1 MKNEFVIFTGP
12 MFGGKTTRL
21 LSAVERYRLRQKKV
35 FTFKPLRDTRY
46 DPEGQSIV
54 THRGYEM
61 NSVPIVAAEEI
72 YLYLKKRQAAS
83 GVIALDEAFMV
94 EGSAEVLTDLYKAG
108 FTILVSSLQL
118 SSDLKPFEEVAKMLP
133 WATRIEVCP
142 AVCTVC
148 GADAYYTY
156 KKDGKFT
163 EEIEVGGKDKY
174 EPRCSIHHSHD
185 MKALGA

>member
-1 MKNEFVIFTGP
+1 MRNEFIIFTGP

-21 LSAVERYRLRQKKV
+21 LSAIERYRLKQKKV
-35 FTFKPLRDTRY
+35 FTFKPLSDTRY

-61 NSVPIVAAEEI
+61 NSLPIVAAEEI
-72 YLYLKKRQAAS
+72 YLHLEKRQATT

-94 EGSAEVLTDLYKAG
+94 EGAAEVLIDLYKTG
-108 FTILVSSLQL
+108 YTILISSLQL
-118 SSDLKPFEEVAKMLP
+118 SSDLQPFEEMIKMLP
-133 WATRIEVCP
+133 WATKVEVCP

-156 KKDGKFT
+156 KKGGKT
-163 EEIEVGGKDKY
+163 NGDIEVGGKELY
-174 EPRCSIHHSHD
+174 EPRCAIHHSCD

>member
-1 MKNEFVIFTGP
+1 

-21 LSAVERYRLRQKKV
+21 LSAIERYRLKQRKV

-54 THRGYEM
+54 THRGYEI
-61 NSVPIVAAEEI
+61 NSVPIVAAEEM
-72 YLYLKKRQAAS
+72 YLHLEKRQASS

-94 EGSAEVLTDLYKAG
+94 EGAADVLIDLYKTG
-108 FTILVSSLQL
+108 FTILISSLQL
-118 SSDLKPFEEVAKMLP
+118 SSDLKPFEEVSKMLP

-148 GADAYYTY
+148 GDDAYYTY
-156 KKDGKFT
+156 KKDGNFT
-163 EEIEVGGKDKY
+163 GEIEVGGIDKY

>member
-1 MKNEFVIFTGP
+1 

-21 LSAVERYRLRQKKV
+21 LSAIERYRLKQRKV

-54 THRGYEM
+54 THRGYEI
-61 NSVPIVAAEEI
+61 NSVPIVAAEEV
-72 YLYLKKRQAAS
+72 YLHLEKRQASS

-94 EGSAEVLTDLYKAG
+94 EGAADVLIDLYKTG
-108 FTILVSSLQL
+108 FTILISSLQL
-118 SSDLKPFEEVAKMLP
+118 SSDLKPFEEVSKMLP

-148 GADAYYTY
+148 GDDAYYTY
-156 KKDGKFT
+156 KKDGNFT
-163 EEIEVGGKDKY
+163 GEIEVGGIDKY

>member
-21 LSAVERYRLRQKKV
+21 LSAIERYRLKQRKV
-35 FTFKPLRDTRY
+35 FTFNPLRDTRY

-54 THRGYEM
+54 THRGYEI
-61 NSVPIVAAEEI
+61 NSVPIVAAEEM
-72 YLYLKKRQAAS
+72 YLHLEKRQASS

-94 EGSAEVLTDLYKAG
+94 EGAADVLIDLYKTG
-108 FTILVSSLQL
+108 FTILISSLQL
-118 SSDLKPFEEVAKMLP
+118 SSDLKPFEEVSKMLP

-148 GADAYYTY
+148 GDDAYYTY
-156 KKDGKFT
+156 KKDGNFT
-163 EEIEVGGKDKY
+163 GEIEVGGIDKY

>member
-21 LSAVERYRLRQKKV
+21 LSAIERYRLRQKKV

-72 YLYLKKRQAAS
+72 YLHLEKRQAKT

-94 EGSAEVLTDLYKAG
+94 DGAADVLISLFKSGYTVL
-108 FTILVSSLQL
+108 ISSLQL
-118 SSDLKPFEEVAKMLP
+118 SSDLKPFEEITKMLP
-133 WATRIEVCP
+133 WATRVEVCP
-142 AVCTVC
+142 AVCTIC

-156 KKDGKFT
+156 KKDGIFNG
-163 EEIEVGGKDKY
+163 EIEVGGKDKY
-174 EPRCSIHHSHD
+174 EPRCSVHHSCD

>member
-21 LSAVERYRLRQKKV
+21 CSAIERYRLKQKKV

-54 THRGYEM
+54 THKGYEM
-61 NSVPIVAAEEI
+61 NSSPIVAAEEI
-72 YLYLKKRQAAS
+72 YVHLEKRNAIS
-83 GVIALDEAFMV
+83 GVVALDEAFMV
-94 EGSAEVLTDLYKAG
+94 DGSAEVLIDLYKTG

-118 SSDLKPFEEVAKMLP
+118 SSDLKPFEEMAKMLP
-133 WATRIEVCP
+133 WATRVEVCP
-142 AVCTVC
+142 AVCTIC

-156 KKDGKFT
+156 KKDGNFT
-163 EEIEVGGKDKY
+163 DEIEVGGKELY
-174 EPRCSIHHSHD
+174 EPRCAMHHSCD
-185 MKALGA
+185 MKALGV

>member
-21 LSAVERYRLRQKKV
+21 LSAIERYRLKQRKV

-46 DPEGQSIV
+46 EI
-54 THRGYEM
+54 
-61 NSVPIVAAEEI
+61 NSVPIVAAEEM
-72 YLYLKKRQAAS
+72 YLHLEKRQASS

-94 EGSAEVLTDLYKAG
+94 EGAADVLIDLYKTG
-108 FTILVSSLQL
+108 FTILISSLQL
-118 SSDLKPFEEVAKMLP
+118 SSDLKPFEEVSKMLP

-148 GADAYYTY
+148 GDDAYYTY
-156 KKDGKFT
+156 KKDGNFT
-163 EEIEVGGKDKY
+163 GEIEVGGIDKY

>member
-1 MKNEFVIFTGP
+1 MRNEFVIFTGP

-21 LSAVERYRLRQKKV
+21 LSAIERYRLRQKKV
-35 FTFKPLRDTRY
+35 LTFKPLRDTRY

-54 THRGYEM
+54 THRGYEI

-72 YLYLKKRQAAS
+72 YLHLEKRKVNS

-94 EGSAEVLTDLYKAG
+94 EGSAEVLIDLYKSG
-108 FTILVSSLQL
+108 FTILISSLQL
-118 SSDLKPFEEVAKMLP
+118 SSDLKPFEEISKMLP
-133 WATRIEVCP
+133 WATRVEVCP
-142 AVCTVC
+142 AVCTIC

-156 KKDGKFT
+156 KKDGNFT
-163 EEIEVGGKDKY
+163 DEIEVGGKELY
-174 EPRCSIHHSHD
+174 EPRCAMNHSCD